1 MASLRI
7 SESFGLSAPP
17 ERVWPL
23 LTDPAGIADCLPGA
37 ELEAVEGDAFIGTV
51 RVKVGPVTVNYNG
64 EVRFTEVDEGNRRLS
79 MVGNGTDRRGGGS
92 ASLTLHSAV
101 TEEDGGSRVSIDADV
116 QIAGKL
122 VRFGRGMFQAVSK
135 QLLGEFSERLA
146 KKLQGEGP
154 VPGAES
160 ETLDTGKLLLRTLAG
175 KLKRSDG
182 D

>member
-79 MVGNGTDRRGGGS
+79 MVGN
-92 ASLTLHSAV
+92 
-101 TEEDGGSRVSIDADV
+101 RVSIDADV

>member
-1 MASLRI
+1 MASLKI
-7 SESFGLSAPP
+7 SESFNLPAPP

-37 ELEAVEGDAFIGTV
+37 ELESVDGDDYLGAV
-51 RVKVGPVTVNYNG
+51 RVKVGPVTVNYKG
-64 EVRFTEVDEGNRRLS
+64 RIRFTEVDEDNWRLR

-92 ASLTLHSAV
+92 ASLTMLSAV
-101 TEEDGGSRVSIDADV
+101 TEDEGGSRVSIDADV

-135 QLLGEFSERLA
+135 QLLGEFAERLSR
-146 KKLQGEGP
+146 KLLGEA
-154 VPGAES
+154 VAPGGEDQA
-160 ETLDTGKLLLRTLAG
+160 LDGGKLLLRTIAG
-175 KLKRSDG
+175 RLKRSD